1 MKTCRNC
8 GARNS
13 ASDRFCGNC
22 GALLPDDVDQGATSP
37 PAASPDQPYGGWSGQ
52 PEPPRSDPEPAG
64 PYGQQPSGGQPPY
77 GQPGHGAQPGAGQQ
91 QGWGQQG
98 SYGQPGEYGQA
109 QAPYGQTPQQQAPY
123 GQNPSAQQPAGNPY
137 GDRAQPWFATGAGQ
151 AGAGQ
156 TGSTTPPAPRKRR
169 SGWRTAL
176 LVIAGL
182 ILISCI
188 GFVVFAFTPYG
199 QGQLE
204 RAGTWA
210 AETSTEEAGGT

>member
-22 GALLPDDVDQGATSP
+22 GALLPDDVDQGAAQP
-37 PAASPDQPYGGWSGQ
+37 PAAPPDQPYGAWGAQ
-52 PEPPRSDPEPAG
+52 PEPPRTDPEPAG
-64 PYGQQPSGGQPPY
+64 PYGQQLSGGQPPY
-77 GQPGHGAQPGAGQQ
+77 GQPGYGAQPGPVQQ

-109 QAPYGQTPQQQAPY
+109 QAPYGQ
-123 GQNPSAQQPAGNPY
+123 NPSAHQQPAGNPY
-137 GDRAQPWFATGAGQ
+137 GDQAQPWYASGAGQ

-156 TGSTTPPAPRKRR
+156 GGSALPPAPRKRR

-199 QGQLE
+199 QDQLE

-210 AETSTEEAGGT
+210 AETSTEEAGGN